1 MKVKELI
8 KQLEV
13 LNPNAEVMVIAETG
27 EDNGYQVV
35 LDCEEEFSDLV
46 TIGCGYPVY
55 TKERVVKAIKEN
67 NKDLLDRFECF
78 DIGQGYG
85 YKSNKEW
92 DSMKLDDVIYIP
104 EAGYAEQDTGVI
116 CKYPIQY
123 ECVYS
128 KQDFID
134 IVKDYVK
141 PSRVEA
147 EAQALFNMVDWQI
160 PEVLADEL
168 DFDSEYDE
176 LYYVFDLEKEEKVG
190 KNFPTLEEAE
200 KELCLCA
207 GIMTDGLTDYLQ
219 SSECM
224 YEVRCE
230 ENNNDKA
237 FDHKITCIGCK
248 SKCKD
253 AKTGKPVCE
262 EVAELCENIT
272 WCPIKCG
279 KY

>member
-35 LDCEEEFSDLV
+35 FDCEEEFSDLV

-55 TKERVVKAIKEN
+55 TKELIVKAIKEN
-67 NKDLLDRFECF
+67 DKDLLDQFECF

-92 DSMKLDDVIYIP
+92 NSMKLDEVIYIP

-116 CKYPIQY
+116 SKHPIQY
-123 ECVYS
+123 KCVYS

-147 EAQALFNMVDWQI
+147 EAQALFNMVDWQT
-160 PEVLADEL
+160 PEALAYEL
-168 DFDSEYDE
+168 EFDSEY
-176 LYYVFDLEKEEKVG
+176 EE
-190 KNFPTLEEAE
+190 P
-200 KELCLCA
+200 
-207 GIMTDGLTDYLQ
+207 
-219 SSECM
+219 S
-224 YEVRCE
+224 
-230 ENNNDKA
+230 DKA
-237 FDHKITCIGCK
+237 FDPKINCVGCK
-248 SKCKD
+248 SKCVDK
-253 AKTGKPVCE
+253 KTGKPACE
-262 EVAELCENIT
+262 EVDDLCENIT